1 MSRTIFF
8 FVKVF
13 DKQEYA
19 VDFIKGKLF
28 SNRLSFFRKHEENES
43 ANRGDKHE
51 GVVSW
56 HQPDKIRL
64 EINGRVMTDL
74 AGPVMTQMNW
84 HDHLNVF
91 CIYAAHSGEFYE
103 IFEETIENFKE
114 QIAISEDCEKLGE
127 YAVIVTNVTKFIE
140 RVKAVVSSN
149 NYGFNAGLVEYYDPA
164 SFNGAFLEDESI
176 FRKRDEYKHQ
186 KEYRFS
192 FDTGIEGNDP
202 LILNI
207 GDISDITMQCKV
219 SEINVQLE
227 VKLPSDQ
234 NA

>member
-13 DKQEYA
+13 DRKEYA
-19 VDFIKGKLF
+19 EDFIKGNLF
-28 SNRLSFFRKHEENES
+28 SNRLSFFRKHEEEKS

-56 HQPDKIRL
+56 HQPDQIRL
-64 EINGRVMTDL
+64 EINGRIITDL

-91 CIYAAHSGEFYE
+91 CIYAAHSGEFDE
-103 IFEETIENFKE
+103 VSEETIEAFKE
-114 QIAISEDCEKLGE
+114 QIAIPEDCQKLGE

-140 RVKAVVSSN
+140 RVKTAVSYN
-149 NYGFNAGLVEYYDPA
+149 GYGLNAGLVEYYDPA
-164 SFNGAFLEDESI
+164 SFNGSFSEIESI

-186 KEYRFS
+186 KR
-192 FDTGIEGNDP
+192 I
-202 LILNI
+202 
-207 GDISDITMQCKV
+207 
-219 SEINVQLE
+219 
-227 VKLPSDQ
+227 
-234 NA
+234 

>member
-13 DKQEYA
+13 DKKEYA
-19 VDFIKGKLF
+19 EDFIKGNLF

-56 HQPDKIRL
+56 HQPDQIRL
-64 EINGRVMTDL
+64 EINGRVITDL
-74 AGPVMTQMNW
+74 AGPVMTQMNR

-91 CIYAAHSGEFYE
+91 CIYAAHSGEFDR
-103 IFEETIENFKE
+103 ISEETIDAFKK
-114 QIAISEDCEKLGE
+114 QIAIPEDCEKLGE

-140 RVKAVVSSN
+140 RIKAAARFNTYS
-149 NYGFNAGLVEYYDPA
+149 FNAGLVEYYNPT
-164 SFNGAFLEDESI
+164 SFNGSFSEVESI
-176 FRKRDEYKHQ
+176 FRKRDEYRHQ
-186 KEYRFS
+186 KEYRFA
-192 FDTGIEGNDP
+192 FDTGTVGEDP
-202 LILNI
+202 LVLNI
-207 GDISDITMQCKV
+207 GDINDITMQCKV
-219 SEINVQLE
+219 SDINRYLE

>member
-19 VDFIKGKLF
+19 EDFIKGKLF
-28 SNRLSFFRKHEENES
+28 SNRLSFFRKHEEDES

-51 GVVSW
+51 GVVGW
-56 HQPDKIRL
+56 HQPDQIRL
-64 EINGRVMTDL
+64 EINGRVITDL

-91 CIYAAHSGEFYE
+91 CIYAAHSGEFDA
-103 IFEETIENFKE
+103 ISEETIEDFKE
-114 QIAISEDCEKLGE
+114 QISIPDDCKKLGE

-140 RVKAVVSSN
+140 RVNAAVSSN
-149 NYGFNAGLVEYYDPA
+149 NYGLNAGLVEYYDPA
-164 SFNGAFLEDESI
+164 IFNGSFSEVESI

-186 KEYRFS
+186 REYRFS
-192 FDTGIEGNDP
+192 FDTGIAGHDP

-207 GDISDITMQCKV
+207 GDISDIAMQCKV
-219 SEINVQLE
+219 SDINTKLE
-227 VKLPSDQ
+227 VKLSSNQ
-234 NA
+234 NT

>member
-13 DKQEYA
+13 NKQEYA
-19 VDFIKGKLF
+19 EDFINGKLF

-51 GVVSW
+51 GVVGW
-56 HQPDKIRL
+56 HQPDQIRL
-64 EINGRVMTDL
+64 EINGRVITDL

-84 HDHLNVF
+84 HEHLNVF
-91 CIYAAHSGEFYE
+91 CIYAAHSGDFEA
-103 IFEETIENFKE
+103 ISEETIEDFKE
-114 QIAISEDCEKLGE
+114 QISIPEDCEKLGE

-140 RVKAVVSSN
+140 RIKAAVSSN
-149 NYGFNAGLVEYYDPA
+149 NYRLNAGLVEYYDPA
-164 SFNGAFLEDESI
+164 IFNGSFSEVESI
-176 FRKRDEYKHQ
+176 FRKRDEYRHQ

-192 FDTGIEGNDP
+192 FDTGIAGNNP
-202 LILNI
+202 LILDI
-207 GDISDITMQCKV
+207 GDISHITMQCKV
-219 SEINVQLE
+219 SDINAKLE
-227 VKLPSDQ
+227 VKLSSNQ